1 MGYEIKGIH
10 VMKQLKVV
18 DEMSDSRLGVLSSR
32 CYEES
37 RVVDDLNESWL

>member
-18 DEMSDSRLGVLSSR
+18 DEMSDSRLGVLGSR
-32 CYEES
+32 CYEEL